1 MDQATLVELDVHTGD
16 EVLRTLDAAGLSINV
31 AFWMFTAYYDDWRL
45 VLSAPTFRDPHML
58 KAYEEVV
65 FALQGHFVRLL
76 PAMLILPSADP
87 MIAEL
92 LELFGN
98 ADSVQ
103 GMRLGGQK
111 FGGRYI
117 SDAYVY
123 RIQQR

>member
-1 MDQATLVELDVHTGD
+1 MDQATLVGLDVSTGD
-16 EVLRTLDAAGLSINV
+16 EVLSTLDVAGLSINV

-65 FALQGHFVRLL
+65 FALQEHFVRSL

-92 LELFGN
+92 LELFEY
-98 ADSVQ
+98 AIRCLSFCFK
-103 GMRLGGQK
+103 LLL
-111 FGGRYI
+111 Y
-117 SDAYVY
+117 
-123 RIQQR
+123 